1 MRQLILLG
9 ILTGFLMMGCDS
21 HKPVE
26 QAVKKES
33 TSKKDSLETVEVQR
47 DIFGLPVDS
56 MEVSDHTV
64 KRNESLYL
72 ILDKLD
78 FDPQQIYSI
87 TQQARNVLDVNN
99 VKPGQRYR
107 TYATADSGSGI
118 ARMVWQ
124 PNKLEYVV
132 FDGLQDSL
140 EVYRASRPLTNKLAV
155 ASGTVSSSLYQTI
168 SDEGAS
174 PLLAYELAGIFAWQI
189 DFFGLRD
196 GDSFEVLY
204 NKQYIGDDYFGIG
217 DVLAAQFEHRGET
230 YRAYKFTRGQT
241 DGYFMRDGKS
251 VEKALLKAPFKFN
264 QRISSGFSKNRYHP
278 ILKERRPHYGIDYA
292 APHGT
297 PVLSVGGG
305 TVTRA
310 RYDNGNGYFVKI
322 KHNSTYET
330 AYMHLS
336 DFADGIHEGTTVEQG
351 QVIAYVGSTG
361 LSTGPHL
368 HYTLYKNNRP
378 VNALAID
385 LPSSES
391 VPDSLMDTF
400 KKVRDSLD
408 RQLEQQEETGK
419 EQPEKVLTHAR

>member
-1 MRQLILLG
+1 MRQIILFG
-9 ILTGFLMMGCDS
+9 VLTGFLVIGCDS
-21 HKPVE
+21 QEAVK
-26 QAVKKES
+26 QAAKKES
-33 TSKKDSLETVEVQR
+33 ISEKNSLEKAEVQR
-47 DIFGLPVDS
+47 DMFGLPVDS
-56 MEVSDHTV
+56 MAVTDYTV

-78 FDPQQIYSI
+78 FSPQKIYSI
-87 TQQARNVLDVNN
+87 TQQARKVLDIDNL
-99 VKPGQRYR
+99 KPGQQYR
-107 TYATADSGSGI
+107 TYTSSDSTSDI

-140 EVYRASRPLTNKLAV
+140 EIYRAARPLTNKLAL
-155 ASGTVSSSLYQTI
+155 ASGSVSSSLYQTI

-174 PLLAYELAGIFAWQI
+174 PLLAYKLANIFAWQI

-196 GDSFEVLY
+196 GDSFKVLY
-204 NKQYIGDDYFGIG
+204 DKQYIRDDYFGIG
-217 DVLAAQFEHRGET
+217 DVLAAQFTHRGET
-230 YRAYKFTRGQT
+230 YRAYKFTQGQT
-241 DGYFMRDGKS
+241 DGYFTRDGKS
-251 VEKALLKAPFKFN
+251 VEKALLKAPFEFS

-278 ILKERRPHYGIDYA
+278 ILKERRPHHGIDYA

-297 PVLSVGGG
+297 PVLSVGDG
-305 TVTRA
+305 TITRA

-322 KHNSTYET
+322 KHNGTYET

-336 DFADGIHEGTTVEQG
+336 DFANGIREGVTVEQG

-385 LPSSES
+385 LPSSAS
-391 VPDSLMDTF
+391 VPDSLMDEF

-408 RQLEQQEETGK
+408 QQLRKQNEEASQQSD
-419 EQPEKVLTHAR
+419 KVLTQAR